1 VFADSEWRCP
11 VPTVEE
17 WKTKLRGVIDPCGA
31 VSHAGT
37 RRAQLDFVLGRYKG
51 EGPDGRFTP
60 RAEGLVDTLAKQ
72 AEFGALDGLFLG
84 TDVIEAVAHKLDL
97 AVFGAEDADA
107 LEREGGGAQ
116 PLLDRLIVYVR
127 EHPFI
132 N

>member
-1 VFADSEWRCP
+1 M
-11 VPTVEE
+11 PTVEE
-17 WKTKLRGVIDPCGA
+17 WKTKLRGAIDPCGA
-31 VSHAGT
+31 VSHVGT
-37 RRAQLDFVLGRYKG
+37 RRAQLDLLLGGYKG

-84 TDVIEAVAHKLDL
+84 TDVTEAVAHRLDL
-97 AVFGAEDADA
+97 AVFGAEDAEA

-116 PLLDRLIVYVR
+116 PLLDKLMAYVR